1 MIFVCVR
8 ACYDVQY
15 NIRRNE
21 SNACSEDL
29 NTRFSSCSARRKLRY
44 SMPCCHCALQT
55 CQTLASHLNILSAD
69 GRALC
74 PWAATSSWVRFIK
87 WRQAHD
93 LSRPVVRKP
102 HMRLFGIVDWSI
114 GSQKALIEVCESKM
128 RRVSVPLG
136 APCYHAHPHCC
147 GFLHMLQLNVLPQHH
162 TAENIY
168 SSRRGPRTR

>member
-21 SNACSEDL
+21 SNACSEEL
-29 NTRFSSCSARRKLRY
+29 NTFSSCSARP
-44 SMPCCHCALQT
+44 SCATPC
-55 CQTLASHLNILSAD
+55 
-69 GRALC
+69 R
-74 PWAATSSWVRFIK
+74 AATADLPDARFSPQHSQRRWEGAVPLGRDLIVGAIYQVR
-87 WRQAHD
+87 RQAHD
-93 LSRPVVRKP
+93 LGRPVVRKP

-136 APCYHAHPHCC
+136 APCTFISTVVVSYTCTIKCVATAPHRREH
-147 GFLHMLQLNVLPQHH
+147 L
-162 TAENIY
+162 
-168 SSRRGPRTR
+168 SRRGPRTR